1 MKNSNLTPSRHIV
14 RPHHHKPFRKR
25 HIGLALLGFTA
36 VVVSLVVIGVYYGSR
51 IRVQPKDNSGVVDRE
66 ESDIIRLRLS
76 SGLGITPDKNTF
88 LAEARTD
95 AGNTITS
102 YPKLSSGQDNQS
114 ITRLRLT
121 PKTGTVSSELLASA
135 FTIEQV
141 EDWTT
146 AQNTD
151 AVSEYLTLP
160 ENATLEFIESSEET
174 IARKSFN
181 KHIYRYQS
189 TVTSRPIYTVL
200 WDYQEGGQTIV
211 LSLQG
216 LIGSP
221 DVPAVYAQLIASISF
236 INPLQTDDFSQ
247 LSSDWITQSP
257 SANQYLSD
265 LVSPAVTKI
274 YHIACG
280 VVEYG
285 QGKTAEQQCRAV
297 TGSGFL
303 VSNDGYIATNGHVVV
318 YEPEDALV
326 NALLNDPFQLSAFLN
341 DVVGLSAPQINQLR
355 SQPEELAAVISKIY
369 ELPEGSVVFQEKTE
383 VILASL
389 GDTPLL
395 PKNQEEVNAL
405 FSFRNTTDVK
415 LAKLIDYDYSGKD
428 QLNILSGNTEGFTQS
443 DVALLKITTANA
455 PLISLA
461 QPSDISQGQAI
472 TLLGFPSDAENELV
486 DTSELSVSVTNGTIS
501 SIRTAIGGN
510 GRLFQTDTDASQGN
524 SGGPAVNQSGEAVGL
539 LTYRFKDDLTQ
550 NAAKSYVRDI
560 NDFRRIVRDRGLTL
574 DINSTVQQQWSIG
587 LQLFS
592 QSKFS
597 AALPHFEKVKSLYP
611 AHRLA
616 DTYIKA
622 ATKQIQAGRDVQ
634 DTPLI
639 AYVGLITGIA
649 TVVGAVVLIA
659 RHHGHHHIYRAVY
672 GLMSPVHTDKGLI
685 ASHTITDNMPSHQ
698 QPSNIEPQ
706 R

>member
-1 MKNSNLTPSRHIV
+1 MN
-14 RPHHHKPFRKR
+14 
-25 HIGLALLGFTA
+25 
-36 VVVSLVVIGVYYGSR
+36 YGSR
-51 IRVQPKDNSGVVDRE
+51 LHIQPTDNLGVVDRK
-66 ESDIIRLRLS
+66 ESDTIRLRLS
-76 SGLGITPDKNTF
+76 SGIGITPDKNTF
-88 LAEARTD
+88 LAEGRTD
-95 AGNTITS
+95 SKTIITS
-102 YPKLSSGQDNQS
+102 YPALSSEQGSQS

-121 PKTGTVSSELLASA
+121 PKTGSVSSELLASA
-135 FTIEQV
+135 FTIEQTD
-141 EDWTT
+141 DWTVS
-146 AQNTD
+146 AQDID
-151 AVSEYLTLP
+151 AVSEYLSLP
-160 ENATLEFIESSEET
+160 DGATLEFVESSEET
-174 IARKSFN
+174 IAQKSFN

-200 WDYQEGGQTIV
+200 WEYQEGGQAIV

-216 LIGSP
+216 LIGTP
-221 DVPAVYAQLIASISF
+221 DVPAVYAQLMASISYL
-236 INPLQTDDFSQ
+236 NPLQTDEFSQ
-247 LSSDWITQSP
+247 LSSDWVTQSP
-257 SANQYLSD
+257 SAYQYLSD

-280 VVEYG
+280 IVQYG
-285 QGKTAEQQCRAV
+285 QDETAEQQCRAV

-326 NALLNDPFQLSAFLN
+326 DALLNDPFQLSAFLN
-341 DVVGLSAPQINQLR
+341 DVVGLSGRQINQLR

-369 ELPEGSVVFQEKTE
+369 ELPEGSVSFQEKTE
-383 VILASL
+383 VLLASL

-415 LAKLIDYDYSGKD
+415 RAKLIDYDYSGKD
-428 QLNILSGNTEGFTQS
+428 QLNILSRNTEGFTQS
-443 DVALLKITTANA
+443 DVALLKITTTDA
-455 PLISLA
+455 PLIHLA

-486 DTSELSVSVTNGTIS
+486 DTTELSVSVTNGTIS
-501 SIRTAIGGN
+501 SIRTAVGGN

-560 NDFRRIVRDRGLTL
+560 DDFRRIIRDRGLTL
-574 DINSTVQQQWSIG
+574 DTNSTVQQQWSAG

-592 QSKFS
+592 ESKFS
-597 AALPHFEKVKSLYP
+597 TALPHFEEVKRRYP

-616 DTYIKA
+616 DTYIDA
-622 ATKQIQAGRDVQ
+622 ATTQIQAGRDVQ
-634 DTPLI
+634 DTPVI
-639 AYVGLITGIA
+639 VYVGLIAGIA
-649 TVVGAVVLIA
+649 TLVGAIVLIA